1 MKNLI
6 FYLSYLCFCI
16 PIFGQYQITVVRPQ
30 ELSLRSIHIW
40 NCIINNEQKIP
51 TLCYLHGTVTEA
63 KDGKLGEA
71 RSADFLLNTGIT
83 QFNSTNYEAL
93 RPEQVIQS
101 NKKYEEHV
109 IRTNSLPN
117 GNYTVCLTL
126 IETQTKKQLA
136 NNCLKIVINNV
147 TAPTLLSPANGS
159 KICEPSP
166 VFLWNPFRGSIES
179 NLTYRLH
186 IVEVL
191 TNQKPIT
198 AIKTNPCFFCTSGI
212 TEPLYQ
218 YSMTGVPFR
227 NNQTY
232 AWYIGVQGQKK
243 EIAVSPVWSFTW
255 NECNGVS
262 EEGVEE
268 EEEGTPVESV
278 SNPPING
285 IPYFYL
291 TSEQKN
297 ETVNITGD
305 FLNLQLVNK
314 EAVDAAKYFIY
325 NEEEKFI
332 YTADLSLSRG
342 NNYFRIPI
350 KTLNLSNKKRYYI
363 KLLMSNGT
371 FYFINF
377 RKISDL
383 K

>member
-1 MKNLI
+1 MYSN
-6 FYLSYLCFCI
+6 
-16 PIFGQYQITVVRPQ
+16 FGQYQITVVRPQ

-51 TLCYLHGTVTEA
+51 ILCYLHGTVTEA

-83 QFNSTNYEAL
+83 QFNSTNYDAL

-191 TNQKPIT
+191 TNQKPLT

-268 EEEGTPVESV
+268 EEEGHLWKV
-278 SNPPING
+278 
-285 IPYFYL
+285 FL
-291 TSEQKN
+291 THQ
-297 ETVNITGD
+297 
-305 FLNLQLVNK
+305 
-314 EAVDAAKYFIY
+314 
-325 NEEEKFI
+325 
-332 YTADLSLSRG
+332 
-342 NNYFRIPI
+342 
-350 KTLNLSNKKRYYI
+350 
-363 KLLMSNGT
+363 
-371 FYFINF
+371 
-377 RKISDL
+377 
-383 K
+383 

>member
-71 RSADFLLNTGIT
+71 RSADFLLNPGIT
-83 QFNSTNYEAL
+83 QFNSTNYESL

-101 NKKYEEHV
+101 NKKYEDHV

-147 TAPTLLSPANGS
+147 TAPTLLTPANGS

-166 VFLWNPFRGSIES
+166 VFMWNPFRGSIES

-191 TNQKPIT
+191 TNQKPLT

-262 EEGVEE
+262 EEGVEQ
-268 EEEGTPVESV
+268 EEEGHEIIAA
-278 SNPPING
+278 NPPIKG
-285 IPYFYL
+285 IPYFFM
-291 TSEQKN
+291 TSEQRN
-297 ETVNITGD
+297 ETVTVAGESLDIYLDNRE
-305 FLNLQLVNK
+305 LVN
-314 EAVDAAKYFIY
+314 DAKYFIY
-325 NEEEKFI
+325 NVEDKFI
-332 YTADLSLSRG
+332 STSDIKLGPGL
-342 NNYFRIPI
+342 NYFRIP
-350 KTLNLSNKKRYYI
+350 LNALNILPSKRYYL
-363 KLLMSNGT
+363 KMLLSTGT
-371 FYFINF
+371 IYYINF
-377 RKISDL
+377 RKL
-383 K
+383 ALTK

>member
-51 TLCYLHGTVTEA
+51 ILCYLHGTVTEA

-83 QFNSTNYEAL
+83 QFNSTNYDAL

-147 TAPTLLSPANGS
+147 TPPTLLSPTNGS

-268 EEEGTPVESV
+268 EEEGTLVET
-278 SNPPING
+278 SNDKKKG
-285 IPYFYL
+285 L
-291 TSEQKN
+291 
-297 ETVNITGD
+297 
-305 FLNLQLVNK
+305 
-314 EAVDAAKYFIY
+314 
-325 NEEEKFI
+325 
-332 YTADLSLSRG
+332 
-342 NNYFRIPI
+342 NYFFVSAFNNQSDNISIDSKQLNFYIDNKFNSEKMEYSISNGKTSLFKQVSDINQGFNYFTIPLH
-350 KTLNLSNKKRYYI
+350 TI
-363 KLLMSNGT
+363 KLTPEKKYKLRILFDNAEEL
-371 FYFINF
+371 YLNF
-377 RKISDL
+377 KLNNPS